1 MASRRRSIQIADM
14 CHLVKAR
21 TVREED
27 GEKVEGRRKDPSKS
41 SFDWVTPNR
50 NNDKLLGS

>member
-21 TVREED
+21 TVRAED
-27 GEKVEGRRKDPSKS
+27 GEGRRKDPSKS